1 MDIVLPARWALTT
14 WPPATAPPPP
24 ASSAKQQVRRMC
36 ERTWPS
42 ESARTSWDLSLRDIR
57 TDKDELQES
66 VPVGAVLEFL
76 VQSRWRPLRA
86 AVSAEVSRSSPNQ
99 PSQSWRA
106 QITGSPAHWLRLRKD
121 SLLRMSRRR
130 QFWGLSA
137 WGTLKSHTTQ
147 SPQFTLTYSRL
158 RPSTQV
164 AVPRLLCCLGGASCH
179 ICSWMW
185 QDVGKRAWRLW
196 GNSPWLYI
204 THARSAECAKLNTR
218 TQPRKEAAQERQPC
232 LAANTAHGDLVTSGD
247 TCFNQNKS
255 ENVAQPYYPTLLW

>member
-1 MDIVLPARWALTT
+1 
-14 WPPATAPPPP
+14 
-24 ASSAKQQVRRMC
+24 MC

-130 QFWGLSA
+130 QF
-137 WGTLKSHTTQ
+137 
-147 SPQFTLTYSRL
+147 
-158 RPSTQV
+158 
-164 AVPRLLCCLGGASCH
+164 
-179 ICSWMW
+179 
-185 QDVGKRAWRLW
+185 
-196 GNSPWLYI
+196 
-204 THARSAECAKLNTR
+204 
-218 TQPRKEAAQERQPC
+218 
-232 LAANTAHGDLVTSGD
+232 
-247 TCFNQNKS
+247 
-255 ENVAQPYYPTLLW
+255 